1 MHHWTAAEERTR
13 ALVDGLDGLDGL
25 LFAWGLFVVL
35 PFELELP
42 VRARASLF
50 ELELS
55 AER

>member
-35 PFELELP
+35 VGLP